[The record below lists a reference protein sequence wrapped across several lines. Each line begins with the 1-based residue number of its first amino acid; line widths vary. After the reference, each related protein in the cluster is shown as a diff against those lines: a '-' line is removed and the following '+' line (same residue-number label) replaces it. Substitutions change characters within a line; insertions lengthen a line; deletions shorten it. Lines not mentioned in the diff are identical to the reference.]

1 MGDLSPD
8 AKAKALAAY
17 LGSGTSAFDWQAA
30 NCAHLCGAYIE
41 QIEGRDPL
49 AGFEMPASQT
59 QARRLLAKAKLADLV
74 SAQLGRAP
82 IPPAFAQIGDLM
94 LLPLSDSDP
103 LALALGLCAGDAAAA
118 RTDERGAISFV
129 PAASA
134 ICAWRIGGLP

>member
-1 MGDLSPD
+1 MTMAPD
-8 AKAKALAAY
+8 AKAKALAAH
-17 LGSGTSAFDWQAA
+17 LGAGTSAFDWHGA
-30 NCAHLCGAYIE
+30 NCAHFCGAYIE

-82 IPPAFAQIGDLM
+82 IAPAFAQIGDLM

-103 LALALGLCAGDAAAA
+103 LALALGLCAGDAACA
-118 RTDERGAISFV
+118 RTEHSGAISFV
-129 PAASA
+129 PSASA
-134 ICAWRIGGLP
+134 LCAWRVGGPP